1 MVQNKLS
8 LMPRVTFAN
17 KDFEALK
24 NDVIKNRGSVI
35 SRSPA
40 FPPVTLSNLEYYFMR
55 PISQDP
61 SGFFVKDLTALFC
74 KITGR
79 VLSLQLD

>member
-1 MVQNKLS
+1 MARNKLS
-8 LMPRVTFAN
+8 PMPRVTLAN
-17 KDFEALK
+17 KDCEALK

-55 PISQDP
+55 PISHDP
-61 SGFFVKDLTALFC
+61 SGVFVKDLTALFC
-74 KITGR
+74 KITVR